1 MKSPEKARFAIIRVG
16 GKAGTVLTLE
26 EATSYSH
33 ETVQYVQGN
42 PTPFYEA
49 ETAMQHMAEISTGA
63 KVINQ
68 REIRDAVL
76 RSESR

>member
-1 MKSPEKARFAIIRVG
+1 
-16 GKAGTVLTLE
+16 VLTLE

-33 ETVQYVQGN
+33 ETVQYVRGD
-42 PTPFYEA
+42 PSPFYAA

-68 REIRDAVL
+68 REIRDSVL
-76 RSESR
+76 RAESTAII